1 MIRAAELAE
10 LDSEQLA
17 ARLSGERR
25 ELYELRFKLAVGQ
38 LENNRQVRR
47 VRKNIARILTVVQQ
61 RRLNGDDVLV
71 QPLETPEAVEAEAQ
85 AAEFPAGED
94 EAPVPAQPA
103 VRAGA
108 RARRVGQEDV

>member
-17 ARLSGERR
+17 ARLSSERR

-61 RRLNGDDVLV
+61 RRLNGEGVLV
-71 QPLETPEAVEAEAQ
+71 QPLETPEAVEADAQ
-85 AAEFPAGED
+85 AAESPAGED
-94 EAPVPAQPA
+94 DALAPSQPT
-103 VRAGA
+103 VRTGA
-108 RARRVGQEDV
+108 RARRAGQEDV

>member
-1 MIRAAELAE
+1 MIRTSELAE

-61 RRLNGDDVLV
+61 RRLNGDEALL
-71 QPLETPEAVEAEAQ
+71 QPLETPEAVEAESPV
-85 AAEFPAGED
+85 AESEASED
-94 EAPVPAQPA
+94 EAPAA
-103 VRAGA
+103 AESAGRRTRTR
-108 RARRVGQEDV
+108 RARQEDV

>member
-17 ARLSGERR
+17 ARLSSERR

-71 QPLETPEAVEAEAQ
+71 QPRETPEAVEAEAQ
-85 AAEFPAGED
+85 AGEGQAGED
-94 EAPVPAQPA
+94 DAPEAAEPAG
-103 VRAGA
+103 RTRA
-108 RARRVGQEDV
+108 RARRAGQEDV